1 MPFKLVVFD
10 WDGTLMDS
18 TGTISRCIR
27 KASTEAGLPDPG
39 PSIASYVIGLGLS
52 DALKHAAPGASP
64 EQIQRLVERYR
75 HYYRIW
81 GDELVLFDD
90 AMSTIHQLAKHPI
103 NLAVATGK
111 SRLGLNQAF
120 DQTGLGKIFQSSRC
134 ADECNSKPHPQML
147 FELMEE
153 FSARPEETVMIG
165 DTTHDIKMAH
175 AAGVSAVGLTT
186 GAHPVSTLQAFEP
199 HHIFPSLQAMTP
211 WLLTNLISESGH

>member
-52 DALKHAAPGASP
+52 DALRHAAPGATP

-90 AMSTIHQLAKHPI
+90 AMACINELAKCPVG
-103 NLAVATGK
+103 LAVATGK

-120 DQTGLGKIFQSSRC
+120 DQTGLGKIFQ
-134 ADECNSKPHPQML
+134 DSKPHQQL
-147 FELMEE
+147 LYELMEE
-153 FSARPEETVMIG
+153 FAVRPEETVMIG

-175 AAGVSAVGLTT
+175 AAGVSAIGLTT
-186 GAHPVSTLQAFEP
+186 GAHPVSTLKGADP
-199 HHIFPSLQAMTP
+199 HHIFPSLQAMMP
-211 WLLTNLISESGH
+211 WLLTNLISEPGL